1 MTDRD
6 INIAIA
12 DACEWEWNECNCHW
26 IRPDSAIPSIDV
38 PDYCH
43 DLNAMAEAEKT
54 LDRETLDLYADALI
68 CLIHQVDSGYFSR
81 INWGHAVEL
90 ITSSARQ
97 RAEAFLR
104 VKGLWKSDDTK
115 P

>member
-1 MTDRD
+1 MKDQD
-6 INIAIA
+6 INMAIA
-12 DACEWEWNECNCHW
+12 KACN
-26 IRPDSAIPSIDV
+26 IRIGRLEPPV
-38 PDYCH
+38 KNYCQ
-43 DLNAMAEAEKT
+43 DLNAMYEAEKT